1 MKIYFCDICNESIP
15 LQDLETGAAITVK
28 GKVICRTCNP
38 AGGTR
43 MAAPAGGAGRAA
55 AWAFLAFLA
64 AAGGSIG
71 YTRFRERELEQR
83 LRGQADLVRGEV
95 TRPLETLDKRVGDA
109 DERLERSERR
119 LGEVAQSFEEGS
131 RLAEKEREEGRARFD
146 RVQAY
151 IRENEEFKHRLERL
165 EIRQSAF
172 DEGIGRLTAAVEGV
186 RHEMSTAAAANVGS
200 PPAGTQ
206 PSPATPEK
214 REDGLAPTVQALV
227 DKLKDADASVR
238 WDAVSQLAQAGN
250 PRVVPFLV
258 PLLKDD
264 DDFVR
269 HNAALTLGELDARS
283 AVPALLDSL
292 GDGNAIVRDSA
303 ITALRRIT
311 RQNIKFDPHASKEER
326 DRALKAWRQWWQASG
341 EKFLSG

>member
-1 MKIYFCDICNESIP
+1 
-15 LQDLETGAAITVK
+15 
-28 GKVICRTCNP
+28 
-38 AGGTR
+38 
-43 MAAPAGGAGRAA
+43 
-55 AWAFLAFLA
+55 
-64 AAGGSIG
+64 
-71 YTRFRERELEQR
+71 RELEQR
-83 LRGQADLVRGEV
+83 LRGQAEGVRGDL
-95 TRPLETLDKRVGDA
+95 TRPLETLDKRVASA
-109 DERLERSERR
+109 DERLERSDRR
-119 LGEVAQSFEEGS
+119 MSEIAQSYEEGS
-131 RLAEKEREEGRARFD
+131 RLAEKEREEVRARFD

-151 IRENEEFKHRLERL
+151 IRENEELKHRLERL

-172 DEGIGRLTAAVEGV
+172 DEGIGRVASAVEGL
-186 RHEMSTAAAANVGS
+186 RLELSTAAAAANLGG

-206 PSPATPEK
+206 PAPVSPEK

-227 DKLKDADASVR
+227 DKLKDPDASVR

-258 PLLKDD
+258 PLLKDE

-311 RQNIKFDPHASKEER
+311 RQNIKFDPHAGKEER
-326 DRALKAWRQWWQASG
+326 DRALKAWRQWWQSSG

>member
-1 MKIYFCDICNESIP
+1 MACRGATAGRAPRRLRRGSHEDRSAPREVSIRAPFDRGLGGGYKAGRRHPESRVKIYFCDICNESIP

-43 MAAPAGGAGRAA
+43 MAAPAGGTGRAA

-71 YTRFRERELEQR
+71 YTRFRERAREQR
-83 LRGQADLVRGEV
+83 LRGQADGVRGDL
-95 TRPLETLDKRVGDA
+95 TRPLETLTKQVA
-109 DERLERSERR
+109 AAEERAERSERR

-151 IRENEEFKHRLERL
+151 IRENEELKHRLERL

-172 DEGIGRLTAAVEGV
+172 DEGIGRLTAALEGV
-186 RHEMSTAAAANVGS
+186 RHEILASTAANVGT

-206 PSPATPEK
+206 PAPATPEK

-227 DKLKDADASVR
+227 DKLKDADASV
-238 WDAVSQLAQAGN
+238 
-250 PRVVPFLV
+250 
-258 PLLKDD
+258 
-264 DDFVR
+264 
-269 HNAALTLGELDARS
+269 
-283 AVPALLDSL
+283 
-292 GDGNAIVRDSA
+292 
-303 ITALRRIT
+303 
-311 RQNIKFDPHASKEER
+311 
-326 DRALKAWRQWWQASG
+326 
-341 EKFLSG
+341 